1 MYVEI
6 REEVVDEDGIGEVEI
21 VGTCFAGSGEW
32 VEEVDFTF
40 GDPRRERALWDV
52 AVVAVSLVSL
62 SAVTKVIW
70 RSIARPVRGR
80 SCSGCFFVHMNSDW
94 NS

>member
-21 VGTCFAGSGEW
+21 VGTRFAGPGEW

-40 GDPRRERALWDV
+40 GDPEGERALWDV
-52 AVVAVSLVSL
+52 AVVAVGLVSL

-70 RSIARPVRGR
+70 GSSARPVRGR
-80 SCSGCFFVHMNSDW
+80 GCSRCFFVHMNSGW